1 MVSKMQHKILVV
13 LAIIGGLCL
22 CGIGVLLFHL
32 YPIKITISGDDIDIY
47 QNLSF
52 HMWILEMVLLTVGI
66 SVATLGFV
74 GFQSIKDEA
83 VKRATDEAVKRATD
97 EAVKRATDEA
107 VKEAVKKATDEAR
120 REVTRRE
127 DDSRGLRRDPGE
139 SQPEVQGTPPEE
151 DVS

>member
-1 MVSKMQHKILVV
+1 M
-13 LAIIGGLCL
+13 
-22 CGIGVLLFHL
+22 
-32 YPIKITISGDDIDIY
+32 DIY

-66 SVATLGFV
+66 SVATLGFI

-83 VKRATDEAVKRATD
+83 VKK
-97 EAVKRATDEA
+97 ATDEA

>member
-1 MVSKMQHKILVV
+1 M
-13 LAIIGGLCL
+13 
-22 CGIGVLLFHL
+22 
-32 YPIKITISGDDIDIY
+32 DIY

-66 SVATLGFV
+66 SVATLGFI
-74 GFQSIKDEA
+74 GFQSIKD
-83 VKRATDEAVKRATD
+83 
-97 EAVKRATDEA
+97 
-107 VKEAVKKATDEAR
+107 EAVKKATDEAR

-139 SQPEVQGTPPEE
+139 SQLEVQGTPPEE